1 MLIHVSLWNVCVCI
15 LYEMSTDLDPWRVQM
30 EFHVI
35 YVLLMRD
42 EMCVF
47 DCICVLVCCVY
58 V

>member
-1 MLIHVSLWNVCVCI
+1 MCI

-47 DCICVLVCCVY
+47 DCICVWY
-58 V
+58 VAYMCNENCIVSV